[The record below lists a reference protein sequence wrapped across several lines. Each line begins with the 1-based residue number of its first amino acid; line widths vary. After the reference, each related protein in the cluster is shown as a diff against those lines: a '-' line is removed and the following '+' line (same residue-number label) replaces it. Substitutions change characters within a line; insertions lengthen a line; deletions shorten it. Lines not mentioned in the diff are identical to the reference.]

1 MHSLERDPPQKKTP
15 DGKRLGEKENFFG
28 AILTPTFQKKF
39 LKSCH
44 ERRRQS

>member
-1 MHSLERDPPQKKTP
+1 MHSLESDPKKTP
-15 DGKRLGEKENFFG
+15 DGKRLGEKENFFS